1 MEKPKK
7 TVQDQGEDEWSF
19 ELDSEAIAPA
29 KVDREKSQ
37 ERPKRGLRAEKRMR
51 IEDQGKVVHKS
62 RSAMAREM
70 GPTRKPVKKEKVPA
84 NIVLRG
90 IAFLIDLSLL
100 AAGGVLSVMFGATI
114 TDIVTSLFELIGSE
128 VPVMV
133 DTYSVIGA
141 GLFVYFCLNVLMVVF
156 FRTTIGKL
164 LMGLRVRGY
173 HYVDLKFSSA
183 IAREF
188 LFKPVSMLLL
198 VDFVMPL
205 FNKDRRALHDFLA
218 QTMVVKK

>member
-1 MEKPKK
+1 MEKAKK
-7 TVQDQGEDEWSF
+7 TNEKQGEDEWSF
-19 ELDSEAIAPA
+19 ELDNEAIAPG
-29 KVDREKSQ
+29 KISLEESE
-37 ERPKRGLRAEKRMR
+37 ERPKRGVRTEKRMR

-70 GPTRKPVKKEKVPA
+70 GPTRRPVKKDKVPA
-84 NIVLRG
+84 NIILRG
-90 IAFLIDLSLL
+90 IAFLIDLSLF
-100 AAGGVLSVMFGATI
+100 AAGGALAVMFGGSI
-114 TDIVTSLFELIGSE
+114 TGIVTSLFELIGSE
-128 VPVMV
+128 IPVMV

-141 GLFVYFCLNVLMVVF
+141 GLFVYFCLNVVMVVF

-188 LFKPVSMLLL
+188 LFKPFSMLLL
-198 VDFVMPL
+198 IDFIMPL
-205 FNKDRRALHDFLA
+205 FNKDRRALHDYLS